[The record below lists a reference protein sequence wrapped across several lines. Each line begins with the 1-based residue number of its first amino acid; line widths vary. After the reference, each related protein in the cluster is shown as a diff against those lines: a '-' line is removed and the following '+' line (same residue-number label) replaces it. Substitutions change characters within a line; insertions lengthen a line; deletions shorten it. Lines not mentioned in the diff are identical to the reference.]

1 MRRILVTGA
10 SGFVGRLLVQRL
22 GDAGF
27 PLTLAGRTA
36 TAVQGD
42 NSRSFAVGGVDRN
55 TDWRPALEDCDAV
68 IHLAAQVPGP
78 GVTDEVFSEVNDR
91 GTARLVE
98 QAASSGA
105 RQFVL
110 MSSLSAVSDNS
121 SSAAINEQTLPE
133 PSTSYGRSKLAG
145 ESHMVMF
152 EGRDRIAITIRPP
165 IVYGAGAQGN
175 WLLLQRLA
183 ATRVPLPF
191 GSINNCRTLIA
202 AENLVDALV
211 RVVSMPE
218 PKSGTFLVSDGES
231 ISLREILTWL
241 RKGMGIPPRLVPIPS
256 SALNAL
262 LHAVGRE
269 RIAKS
274 LLGDLQV
281 DSSLFRNTFG
291 WSPQLHPSEA
301 IVRSGASFK
310 R

>member
-218 PKSGTFLVSDGES
+218 PKSGTFLVSDGEFDKPAGNPHLAAQRDGDTAAPRADT
-231 ISLREILTWL
+231 IFGVERFTACGWKGEDREKPT
-241 RKGMGIPPRLVPIPS
+241 RRS
-256 SALNAL
+256 S
-262 LHAVGRE
+262 GRFE
-269 RIAKS
+269 PFPQHLWMVAAA
-274 LLGDLQV
+274 
-281 DSSLFRNTFG
+281 SS
-291 WSPQLHPSEA
+291 
-301 IVRSGASFK
+301 
-310 R
+310 